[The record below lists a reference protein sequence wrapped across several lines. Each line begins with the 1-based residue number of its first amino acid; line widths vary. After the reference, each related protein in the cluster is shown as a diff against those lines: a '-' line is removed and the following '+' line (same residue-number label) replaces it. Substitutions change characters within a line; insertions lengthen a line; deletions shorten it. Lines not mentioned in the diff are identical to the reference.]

1 MDCGESYVSSEELQI
16 HMTTHSKKK
25 STKESCHY
33 TLFEELKCIEC
44 EYKTEIKSELKL
56 HMKKHTGES
65 PEKNI
70 DQSFADIVM
79 APINQIG
86 ASVTSHSGP
95 NTRKI
100 RKTSTSQPAN
110 EITSKTPSKR
120 TRGISQRPDC
130 IKVHKKLATNT
141 EKS

>member
-56 HMKKHTGES
+56 HMKKHTGEC
-65 PEKNI
+65 PEKII
-70 DQSFADIVM
+70 DQSFGDIVM
-79 APINQIG
+79 APLSQIG
-86 ASVTSHSGP
+86 ASVVSRSGP
-95 NTRKI
+95 NTRRISKI
-100 RKTSTSQPAN
+100 SASQPAKGT
-110 EITSKTPSKR
+110 TSKISSKR
-120 TRGISQRPDC
+120 TSGISQSPDC
-130 IKVHKKLATNT
+130 NKVIKKLATNT